1 VNGVEQGRAN
11 FTNIN
16 GSSYTET
23 LDVGSDLGSPVSS
36 AYKTPNRFTGKI
48 DEITVELK

>member
-1 VNGVEQGRAN
+1 VAQGKAS
-11 FTNIN
+11 FTNLS

-36 AYKTPNRFTGKI
+36 AYQVPNRFAGQI
-48 DEITVELK
+48 DEVTIQLR